1 MILKALGTRLNQ
13 NPGLDTNNMD
23 EKLILIVKN
32 IKSYLRVIVSNLHM
46 TERWTTSV
54 EAAEG

>member
-23 EKLILIVKN
+23 EKLILIMKN
-32 IKSYLRVIVSNLHM
+32 IKLFKSH
-46 TERWTTSV
+46 SV
-54 EAAEG
+54 KLTYD